1 MKGPVGPQGGTT
13 TVTEN
18 RVRKTIFLDKE
29 TVRMIR
35 AEARRNRRPEAVVI
49 RDILNEHYGISFDAD
64 DEPDS

>member
-1 MKGPVGPQGGTT
+1 
-13 TVTEN
+13 
-18 RVRKTIFLDKE
+18 
-29 TVRMIR
+29 MIR